1 MPRIECDK
9 ALQERLYKVV
19 RAVGN
24 PSAAATQLGL
34 EKTLVWRF
42 FRTGRAIPRSRFKL
56 EAALDVYARQSEK
69 QSESATKRETD
80 VSLFRRPELSPED
93 FRQMRKY
100 FQGMVAIMDFYE
112 KSGFCAF
119 PEAEVVLSAGS
130 E

>member
-9 ALQERLYKVV
+9 ALQERLCQVV
-19 RAVGN
+19 QAAGN

-42 FRTGRAIPRSRFKL
+42 YRTGRAIPRSRLKL

-69 QSESATKRETD
+69 KSKTATKNEMD
-80 VSLFRRPELSPED
+80 VSLLRRPELSPED

-100 FQGMVAIMDFYE
+100 FQSMVAIMDFYE
-112 KSGFCAF
+112 KSGFCTF
-119 PEAEVVLSAGS
+119 PEAEAVLSAGS